1 MIRPAGRDP
10 RQRGGGESRG
20 PYQVREG
27 SGWSTVGRGGSTRPR
42 EPSGSPPGK
51 KADNRTSPT
60 KDFLGIPAS
69 PNKFDML
76 GEGAEEEVEE
86 RDVVVEGVDKAT
98 GSNLMKVLGSMEGV
112 VTKAVGAN

>member
-1 MIRPAGRDP
+1 MNGPAVRDP

-76 GEGAEEEVEE
+76 GEGAEEELEE
-86 RDVVVEGVDKAT
+86 RNVVVEGVDKAT

>member
-76 GEGAEEEVEE
+76 GEEAEEELEE
-86 RDVVVEGVDKAT
+86 RDVVVDKAT
-98 GSNLMKVLGSMEGV
+98 GSNLVKVLGSMEGV
-112 VTKAVGAN
+112 AFRAVGAN